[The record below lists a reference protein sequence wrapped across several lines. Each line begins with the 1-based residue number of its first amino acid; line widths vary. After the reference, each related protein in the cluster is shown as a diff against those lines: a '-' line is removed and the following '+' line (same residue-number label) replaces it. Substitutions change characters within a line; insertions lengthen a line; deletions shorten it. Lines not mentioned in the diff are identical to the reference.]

1 MAPGLPPSLRSHR
14 IRVVVRW
21 CGVLMLWAA
30 GMACADGAPAPA
42 AGKSKDPAP
51 NSSASCLECHSDPK
65 LTMKKAGQVRPLFV
79 SEATFAKSVHRTLDC
94 TDCHE
99 GFDAESI
106 PHQKPISARSIA
118 TAASPSIQTRA
129 Q

>member
-1 MAPGLPPSLRSHR
+1 
-14 IRVVVRW
+14 
-21 CGVLMLWAA
+21 MLWAA
-30 GMACADGAPAPA
+30 WMACADGAPTPA
-42 AGKSKDPAP
+42 AGKAKEPAP

-79 SEATFAKSVHRTLDC
+79 NEAAFAKSVHRTLDC

-106 PHQKPISARSIA
+106 PHQKPISAVDCGSCHEKEGKQYGASIHGMSH
-118 TAASPSIQTRA
+118 TMGGVGDRRASCRERV
-129 Q
+129 